1 MFRSKNR
8 NIDSIQIRK
17 IKMRVTLLNSILLT
31 ENRARTLV
39 VVLAFAGLL
48 VMSVMAGQAN
58 AVITTISFLSADGLA
73 GVDGGA
79 IPPWS
84 ADNTTVNLGTSSW
97 SLLGGEA
104 VIKGFTNGSA
114 SNLTHRGVRGV
125 GVKGQENDEV
135 DFHDDPEAINIEFT
149 ARDYFINSLEI
160 RSLFDPDTGWDDDEE
175 EGAIDFY
182 LDGTK
187 FYTEFLSGFEEFQGV
202 NGPVGSVVVN
212 YAAPKLVDK
221 LVYYIPTTDPGGNP
235 LTNEIITHSEFAV
248 AKLNVSPIPEP
259 ATICLLGLGS
269 LSLILRR
276 RRYPLWPRPR

>member
-1 MFRSKNR
+1 MKKLMT
-8 NIDSIQIRK
+8 ICI
-17 IKMRVTLLNSILLT
+17 T
-31 ENRARTLV
+31 
-39 VVLAFAGLL
+39 FAGLL

-104 VIKGFTNGSA
+104 VIQGFSNGSS

-125 GVKGQENDEV
+125 GVRGQENDEV
-135 DFHDDPEAINIEFT
+135 DFHDDPEKINIEFT

-160 RSLFDPDTGWDDDEE
+160 RSLFDPDTGWDPDIEK
-175 EGAIDFY
+175 GAIDFY
-182 LDGTK
+182 LDGTL
-187 FYTEFLSGFEEFQGV
+187 FYTEFLTGVEQFQGV

-259 ATICLLGLGS
+259 ATVALLGLGG
-269 LSLILRR
+269 LLLRR
-276 RRYPLWPRPR
+276 RKK